1 MKDKY
6 CHSITKYQRW
16 ETREVKIGNMLIGGK
31 NKIALQSMTNHR
43 PLETMANV
51 EQSIRIIDA
60 GGEIVRLTAPTAKD
74 AENLK
79 NIKEELIKKGYFQPL
94 VADIHFN
101 PGAAL
106 EAAKW
111 VEKVR
116 INPGN
121 YAEVSKS
128 KVDFTDEEYQEALL
142 KIKEKVSPL
151 LSYCKQNNVAIRIG
165 SNHGSLSQRIM
176 SRYGDTPKGM
186 VEAAMEYLKMAV
198 EMEFFDI
205 VISMKASN
213 IRVMVQAYRYLVF
226 RMNVEKMNFPIHLGV
241 TEAGNGEDGIIKSAA
256 GNGALL
262 YDGIGDTIR
271 VSLTDE
277 PENEIPVAKAIV
289 KYAKTFANHKPIAN
303 LDKNP
308 INPFEFSK
316 RFSKT
321 LGNIGGKNVPVVFG
335 KDIKINEDKS
345 LIFNSKSYKILNF
358 TELAYESNLSQEIN
372 FVFVEIAD
380 LQKSI
385 SLLKKVEKPLVL
397 IFRSQNNFWMPELR
411 RMFIYLINNNID
423 AAVILYKNY
432 SGLTK
437 DEMILRA
444 SMDFGPLFIDGF
456 GDGVFIENN
465 SISPKE
471 ITDFSLSLL
480 QAART
485 RFTRA
490 DFISCPSCGR
500 TLFDLQEATAQIKAA
515 TDHLV
520 GVKIGIMGCIV
531 NGPGEMAD
539 ADYGYV
545 GAGPNK
551 INLYKGKEVVIKNI
565 PQNEAVNQLIE
576 LIKAG
581 GDWK

>member
-321 LGNIGGKNVPVVFG
+321 LRNIGGKNVPVVFG